1 MIHPLNSPAPQR
13 NSALRPLAGAQP
25 VGAEATAARGT
36 RSSGESKRLEAEG
49 RVEESQL
56 GQVLRASDSS
66 ATSRPDAVAAGKEL
80 LASGFFH
87 TSEGIAAIASSLL
100 QGE

>member
-1 MIHPLNSPAPQR
+1 MINPLNPTPQR
-13 NSALRPLAGAQP
+13 AGPLRPLGGAQP
-25 VGAEATAARGT
+25 IGAEATAAHGA
-36 RSSGESKRLEAEG
+36 RSSGESKRVHAEG
-49 RVEESQL
+49 GVEESQL

-66 ATSRPDAVAAGKEL
+66 PASRPDAVAAGKEL

-100 QGE
+100 QGD